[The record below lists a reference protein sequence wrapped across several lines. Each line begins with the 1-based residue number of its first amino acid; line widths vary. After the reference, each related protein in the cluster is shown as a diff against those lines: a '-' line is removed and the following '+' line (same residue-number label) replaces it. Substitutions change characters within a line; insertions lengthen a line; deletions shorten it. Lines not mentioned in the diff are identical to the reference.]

1 MALDELQ
8 NRLDELLN
16 PPSLDDAY
24 DAIFRGDENATALL
38 EEFHVSQ
45 YPYRRVWPKN
55 LPKELQ
61 TTTRSNGQP
70 YYTELKVL
78 IAAPL
83 ALFTASKRTLV
94 RPAVRFHGGGGVSA
108 GAIEPPSL
116 G

>member
-1 MALDELQ
+1 MTPDEPR

-16 PPSLDDAY
+16 PSFLQRVY
-24 DAIFRGDENATALL
+24 EEVFHGDRSATAIL
-38 EEFHVSQ
+38 EGFHVSQ
-45 YPYRRVWPKN
+45 HPYQRVWPKN

-61 TTTRSNGQP
+61 TTTRSNGEP
-70 YYTELKVL
+70 YCKELNVF

-83 ALFTASKRTLV
+83 ALSAASKCTPV
-94 RPAVRFHGGGGVSA
+94 RPAVRIHGGGAVSA

>member
-1 MALDELQ
+1 MAPDEPQ

-16 PPSLDDAY
+16 PPPLKDVY
-24 DAIFRGDENATALL
+24 NAIFCGDENATALL
-38 EEFHVSQ
+38 EKFHVSE
-45 YPYRRVWPKN
+45 YPYQRAWPKN
-55 LPKELQ
+55 LPRELQ
-61 TTTRSNGQP
+61 MATRGNGQP
-70 YYTELKVL
+70 YYTELKVF

-83 ALFTASKRTLV
+83 ALSTASKPTCI